1 MLVLSNCATL
11 QKNNVYTLWANGS
24 VQHINTFLT
33 PQPKNRFHLQN
44 YVQNLKYIK
53 KHNIAI
59 YTSSYMKTVQKKTKI
74 LLDAGAASLFRGW
87 VL

>member
-59 YTSSYMKTVQKKTKI
+59 YTSFYMKTVQKKTRI

>member
-53 KHNIAI
+53 KTQYSNLYIILYENSTKEDKNI
-59 YTSSYMKTVQKKTKI
+59 TGCWGSVT
-74 LLDAGAASLFRGW
+74 L
-87 VL
+87 